1 VGDEEAGR
9 EEQDRR
15 LAEAAAIGEAL
26 REAEGAAGS
35 SADQV
40 PRSTGLRPEMDTAIR
55 AIMELMREGAAL
67 LDEQGRVIYC
77 NGRLAEMLRRSPGDL
92 IGQSFGSFVHSDDA
106 KTWGAAFGEGSQQ
119 TALGCTLQV
128 LAAGH
133 AIPVHIAVCSLGNPP
148 GRLAFV
154 VASDLAWQEERM
166 RQLEKTNRELERQ
179 REALEVAAT
188 TDSITG
194 AYSSGAVYEVL
205 QTELAYGR
213 RYGKPVSLLL
223 MDLDDFKMINDTYG
237 HAFGDIVLREFCDR
251 CREAIRTTDY
261 LVRYGGD
268 EFVVILPQ
276 TDSAGARAVGRRILE
291 SVRGA
296 RFGDEPQRVPVT
308 VSVGAS
314 TAAALEDV
322 TGNELLK
329 RADQA
334 LYEVKGRSRDG
345 LAFWNGKAR
354 TRHGRL

>member
-1 VGDEEAGR
+1 MGEEEAGR
-9 EEQDRR
+9 EERDRR

-26 REAEGAAGS
+26 REAERAAGAG
-35 SADQV
+35 ADQV
-40 PRSTGLRPEMDTAIR
+40 SRASGLQPEMDTAIR

-77 NGRLAEMLRRSPGDL
+77 NGRLAEMLRRSQGDL
-92 IGQSFGSFVHSDDA
+92 VSQSFGSFVHSDDA
-106 KTWGAAFGEGSQQ
+106 ETWAAAFGDGDRQ

-128 LAAGH
+128 VAAGQ
-133 AIPVHIAVCSLGNPP
+133 AIAVHIAVCSLGDPL

-166 RQLEKTNRELERQ
+166 RQLEKINKELERQ

-205 QTELAYGR
+205 QPELAYGR
-213 RYGKPVSLLL
+213 RYGNPVSVLL

-276 TDSAGARAVGRRILE
+276 TDSAGARAVGKRILA

-296 RFGDEPQRVPVT
+296 RFGDDPEPIPVT

-314 TAAALEDV
+314 TAVAVEDV

-334 LYEVKGRSRDG
+334 LYEVKRHGRDG
-345 LAFWNGKAR
+345 LAFWNGKAQ